1 MSIKEKFGNLASSGL
16 NKLPSSANLFLRY
29 YTGLG
34 SKGLDLKD
42 DYLSKVREETKSAD
56 MRSGRFD
63 EEFTDEEGN
72 RRLGKRLSFL
82 DFPSDLPRYGAVN
95 PYGTGSKE
103 VIQTLGRFQSIPQP
117 GGKYVKIKDTYDMV
131 NPQEDPDLV
140 SGKFQPIKGLQE
152 LSRGIGGVLGS
163 GTGAYDFEVSPKTRL
178 ARAAMYFTPRKFK
191 PFDINID
198 IPMKGNINNREI
210 YKWLK
215 NF

>member
-1 MSIKEKFGNLASSGL
+1 MSIKEKFQNLASSGL
-16 NKLPSSANLFLRY
+16 NKLSPSANLFLRY

-56 MRSGRFD
+56 MQSGRFD

-72 RRLGKRLSFL
+72 RKMGRRLSFL
-82 DFPSDLPRYGAVN
+82 DFPSDLPRFGAVN
-95 PYGTGSKE
+95 PYGSGSKE
-103 VIQTLGRFQSIPQP
+103 VIQTLGRFQSTPQI
-117 GGKYVKIKDTYDMV
+117 GGKYVNIRDTYDMV

-140 SGKFQPIKGLQE
+140 SVRFQPIKVLQE
-152 LSRGIGGVLGS
+152 LGRGIGGALGR

-198 IPMKGNINNREI
+198 IPMRGNIDNREI
-210 YKWLK
+210 YK
-215 NF
+215 

>member
-1 MSIKEKFGNLASSGL
+1 MSIKEKFQNLASSGL
-16 NKLPSSANLFLRY
+16 NKLSPSANLFLRY

-56 MRSGRFD
+56 MQSGRFD
-63 EEFTDEEGN
+63 EEFEDEEGN
-72 RRLGKRLSFL
+72 RRIGKRLSFL
-82 DFPSDLPRYGAVN
+82 DFPSDLPRFGAVN
-95 PYGTGSKE
+95 PYGTGSKQ
-103 VIQTLGRFQSIPQP
+103 VIQPLGRFQSTPQA
-117 GGKYVKIKDTYDMV
+117 GGKYVNIRDTYDMV

-140 SGKFQPIKGLQE
+140 SGRFQPIKGLQE
-152 LSRGIGGVLGS
+152 LGRGIGGALGR

-198 IPMKGNINNREI
+198 LPMRGDINNREI
-210 YKWLK
+210 YK
-215 NF
+215 

>member
-1 MSIKEKFGNLASSGL
+1 MSIKEKFQNLASSGL
-16 NKLPSSANLFLRY
+16 NKLSPSANLFLRY

-34 SKGLDLKD
+34 SEGLDLKD
-42 DYLSKVREETKSAD
+42 DYLSKVRESTKSAD
-56 MRSGRFD
+56 MESGRFD

-72 RRLGKRLSFL
+72 RRMGRRLSFL
-82 DFPSDLPRYGAVN
+82 DFPSDLPRFGQVN
-95 PYGTGSKE
+95 PYGTGQKE
-103 VIQTLGRFQSIPQP
+103 IIQTLGRFQSTPQS
-117 GGKYVKIKDTYDMV
+117 GGKFVNIRDTYDMV

-152 LSRGIGGVLGS
+152 LGRGIGGALGR

-198 IPMKGNINNREI
+198 IPMRGNIDNREI
-210 YKWLK
+210 YK
-215 NF
+215 

>member
-1 MSIKEKFGNLASSGL
+1 MSIKEKFQNLASSGL
-16 NKLPSSANLFLRY
+16 NKLSPSANLFLRY

-56 MRSGRFD
+56 MQSGRFNK
-63 EEFTDEEGN
+63 EFINEEGD
-72 RRLGKRLSFL
+72 RVMGKRLSFL
-82 DFPSDLPRYGAVN
+82 DFPSDLPRFGAVN

-103 VIQTLGRFQSIPQP
+103 VIQTLGRFQSTPQI
-117 GGKYVKIKDTYDMV
+117 GGKYVNIRDTYDMV

-152 LSRGIGGVLGS
+152 LGRGIGGALGR

-198 IPMKGNINNREI
+198 IPMRGNIDNREI
-210 YKWLK
+210 YKWSK

>member
-1 MSIKEKFGNLASSGL
+1 MSIKEKFQNLTSSGL
-16 NKLPSSANLFLRY
+16 NKLSPSANLFLRY

-42 DYLSKVREETKSAD
+42 DYLDKVREQTKSAD
-56 MRSGRFD
+56 QYSGRFD

-72 RRLGKRLSFL
+72 RKMGKRLSFL
-82 DFPSDLPRYGAVN
+82 DFPSDLPRFGAVN

-103 VIQTLGRFQSIPQP
+103 VIQTLGRFQSTPQA
-117 GGKYVKIKDTYDMV
+117 GGKFVNIRDTYDMV

-140 SGKFQPIKGLQE
+140 SGRFQPIKGLQE
-152 LSRGIGGVLGS
+152 LGRGIGGALGR

-198 IPMKGNINNREI
+198 LPMRGDINNREK
-210 YKWLK
+210 YK
-215 NF
+215 

>member
-1 MSIKEKFGNLASSGL
+1 MSIKEKFQNLASSGL

-56 MRSGRFD
+56 MQSGRFD
-63 EEFTDEEGN
+63 EEYIDEEGN
-72 RRLGKRLSFL
+72 RRMGKRLSFL

-103 VIQTLGRFQSIPQP
+103 VIQTLGRFQSTPQA
-117 GGKYVKIKDTYDMV
+117 GGKYVNIRDTYDMV

-140 SGKFQPIKGLQE
+140 SGRFQPIKGLQE
-152 LSRGIGGVLGS
+152 LGRGLGGAIGGGS
-163 GTGAYDFEVSPKTRL
+163 GTYDFEVSPKTRL

-198 IPMKGNINNREI
+198 IPMRGDINNREI
-210 YKWLK
+210 YK
-215 NF
+215 

>member
-1 MSIKEKFGNLASSGL
+1 MSIKERLQNLTSSGL
-16 NKLPSSANLFLRY
+16 NKLSPSANLFLRY

-42 DYLSKVREETKSAD
+42 DYLDKVREQTKSAD

-72 RRLGKRLSFL
+72 RRMGKRLSFL
-82 DFPSDLPRYGAVN
+82 DFPSDLPRFGAVN
-95 PYGTGSKE
+95 PYGTENKE
-103 VIQTLGRFQSIPQP
+103 VIQTLGRFQSNPQA
-117 GGKYVKIKDTYDMV
+117 GGKYVNIRDTYDMV

-140 SGKFQPIKGLQE
+140 SGRFQPIKGLQE
-152 LSRGIGGVLGS
+152 LGRGIGGALGR

-198 IPMKGNINNREI
+198 LPMRGDINNREI
-210 YKWLK
+210 YK
-215 NF
+215 

>member
-1 MSIKEKFGNLASSGL
+1 MSIKEKFQNLASSGL
-16 NKLPSSANLFLRY
+16 NKLSPSANLFLRY

-56 MRSGRFD
+56 MQSGRFD
-63 EEFTDEEGN
+63 EEFEDEEGN
-72 RRLGKRLSFL
+72 RRIGKRLSFL
-82 DFPSDLPRYGAVN
+82 DFPSDLPRFGAVN
-95 PYGTGSKE
+95 PYGTGSKQ
-103 VIQTLGRFQSIPQP
+103 VIQTLGRFQSTPQA
-117 GGKYVKIKDTYDMV
+117 GGKYVKIRDTYDMV

-140 SGKFQPIKGLQE
+140 SGRFQPIKGLQE
-152 LSRGIGGVLGS
+152 LGRGIGGALGR

-198 IPMKGNINNREI
+198 LPMRGDINNREI
-210 YKWLK
+210 YK
-215 NF
+215 

>member
-1 MSIKEKFGNLASSGL
+1 MSIKEKFQNLASSGL

-56 MRSGRFD
+56 MQSGRFD
-63 EEFTDEEGN
+63 EEYIDEEGN
-72 RRLGKRLSFL
+72 RRMGKRLSFL

-103 VIQTLGRFQSIPQP
+103 VIQTLGRFQSTPQA
-117 GGKYVKIKDTYDMV
+117 GGKYVNIRDTYDMV

-152 LSRGIGGVLGS
+152 LGRGLGGAIGGGS
-163 GTGAYDFEVSPKTRL
+163 GAYDFEVSPKTRL

-198 IPMKGNINNREI
+198 IPMKGNIDNREI
-210 YKWLK
+210 YK
-215 NF
+215 